1 MNPNY
6 PQEIYKT
13 SDLEELNQKIQNR
26 FIRDVVKP
34 YSNSI
39 KRSAHAPARYRNPK
53 SYEIP
58 KSSEFFTSEKSDFT
72 SKTMEPYIP
81 FTYDSRQQQQQQRQ
95 QQRRVVNH
103 DKNPYNE
110 NYVGP
115 QQSKFTP
122 IVSASM
128 TPAMTPAP
136 SNRISM
142 NTPSFAPT
150 TLPVIVK
157 ESVDCR
163 NVHQHASNCPVCAK
177 IYRSNYSI
185 FMVIIV
191 ILVLIILFLAKKCL
205 NTS

>member
-58 KSSEFFTSEKSDFT
+58 KSSEFFTREKSDFT

-81 FTYDSRQQQQQQRQ
+81 FTYDSRHQ

-122 IVSASM
+122 ILSSPAMTPVM

-136 SNRISM
+136 SILHM
-142 NTPSFAPT
+142 NTPSYAPKA
-150 TLPVIVK
+150 LPVLVK

-163 NVHQHASNCPVCAK
+163 NVHQHASNCPGCAK

-191 ILVLIILFLAKKCL
+191 ILVLIILFLSKKCL
-205 NTS
+205 NSS